1 MHRSGLAFTLIEL
14 LVVMSI
20 IALLIAIFV
29 AKIPAILNYYRVSV
43 SKSVVQQICMGV
55 DDYARV
61 YDGAY
66 PFDLA
71 RMNASKTALLNGD
84 TDGTGSDACTYLNA
98 QGCTSLHL
106 MLQGPNGQG
115 WSASSAYP
123 KVRSFGPAFT
133 SPGFSHVVS
142 SGKSYFVD
150 GFGRPILYYR
160 AKLDSVRDYVTDN
173 YDGRQDR
180 YCQLNNRGRNGDSP
194 AQWAGQR
201 GANELPY
208 GPSIMDEGGPAV
220 FQHWLK
226 RITISKV
233 GVTCYPAN
241 PKTYIVWAAG
251 GDERFGYWKWSE
263 EHGGYIC
270 DKVIDDGGTQDG
282 IIGTCDD
289 ILSSDNQ

>member
-1 MHRSGLAFTLIEL
+1 MAHRLKERAFTLIEL

-43 SKSVVQQICMGV
+43 SKSVVQQVCMGV
-55 DDYARV
+55 DNYAQV

-71 RMNASKTALLNGD
+71 KMNASKTALLNGD
-84 TDGTGSDACTYLNA
+84 TDGTGSDACTYLSA
-98 QGCTSLHL
+98 QGPTSVHL

-115 WSASSAYP
+115 WSASSTYP
-123 KVRSFGPAFT
+123 KVRSFGPAFA
-133 SPGFSHVVS
+133 SPGFSHLIS
-142 SGKSYFVD
+142 SGKSCFVD

-160 AKLDSVRDYVTDN
+160 AKLDSANDYVTDS
-173 YDGRQDR
+173 YDGRKDR
-180 YCQLNNRGRNGDSP
+180 YCQLNNRD
-194 AQWAGQR
+194 AWVQR
-201 GANELPY
+201 GANDP
-208 GPSIMDEGGPAV
+208 PVGGSGAMSDPGSTAI
-220 FQHWLK
+220 FQHWKK
-226 RITISKV
+226 RITISKN
-233 GVTCYPAN
+233 GMTCYPAN

-270 DKVIDDGGTQDG
+270 DPKVDDEGTQDG
-282 IIGTCDD
+282 IIATSDD
-289 ILSSDNQ
+289 ILSCDSN

>member
-1 MHRSGLAFTLIEL
+1 MKRRAFTLIEL

-29 AKIPAILNYYRVSV
+29 AKIPSILNYYRVSV
-43 SKSVVQQICMGV
+43 SKSVVQQVCMGV

-71 RMNASKTALLNGD
+71 RMNTSKTRLVNGD
-84 TDGTGSDACTYLNA
+84 TDTGSWGGADVADYGNC
-98 QGCTSLHL
+98 QGSTSIHL

-115 WSASSAYP
+115 WGPSSTYP

-133 SPGFSHVVS
+133 SPGFSHLVS

-160 AKLDSVRDYVTDN
+160 AKLDSTNDFVTAN
-173 YDGRQDR
+173 YDGRKDR
-180 YCQLNNRGRNGDSP
+180 YCQLYNRD
-194 AQWAGQR
+194 AWVQR
-201 GANELPY
+201 GANDLP
-208 GPSIMDEGGPAV
+208 SGGTAAMGTQSSEAI

-270 DKVIDDGGTQDG
+270 DKVIDDEGTQDG